1 MLHICAK
8 HHKEE
13 KDALPQIA
21 AVFGVALIA
30 MGEEI
35 GTQMALR
42 TMNHLLSYGENSI
55 KKTAPLAIGLM
66 SICNPD
72 MTIADTLGKICFDKE
87 KNVSESALLS
97 LGIISAGTNNS
108 RVSDQLRSLATYYLT
123 DPERLFSIRI
133 AQGLLHMGK
142 GLLTINP
149 SHSENMLM
157 SNVALGGILTVLL
170 ASTEMESLLQTNYS
184 YLSFYLGLAMYPRML
199 LTVSMELV
207 YL

>member
-1 MLHICAK
+1 
-8 HHKEE
+8 
-13 KDALPQIA
+13 
-21 AVFGVALIA
+21 

-108 RVSDQLRSLATYYLT
+108 RVSD
-123 DPERLFSIRI
+123 
-133 AQGLLHMGK
+133 
-142 GLLTINP
+142 
-149 SHSENMLM
+149 
-157 SNVALGGILTVLL
+157 
-170 ASTEMESLLQTNYS
+170 
-184 YLSFYLGLAMYPRML
+184 
-199 LTVSMELV
+199 
-207 YL
+207 